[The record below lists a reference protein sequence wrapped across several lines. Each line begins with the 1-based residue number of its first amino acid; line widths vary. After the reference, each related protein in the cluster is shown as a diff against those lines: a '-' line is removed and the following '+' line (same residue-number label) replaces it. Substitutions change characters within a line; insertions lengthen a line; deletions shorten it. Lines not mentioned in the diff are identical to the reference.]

1 MNPLVPTYLSVLL
14 IFYALLA
21 AIVPDPVALRLVNPL
36 GQSVRVGFAPLSVRA
51 DVRIP
56 RHPDNR
62 AACVTLDGTML
73 FESCWQI
80 DEQSPITISKWWHD
94 LPGGHYAARARVQRG
109 TQVAY
114 SQVLELTVLEN

>member
-1 MNPLVPTYLSVLL
+1 MNPLLPTYLSVLL
-14 IFYALLA
+14 IVYVLLGEILPA
-21 AIVPDPVALRLVNPL
+21 PIALRL
-36 GQSVRVGFAPLSVRA
+36 SSRIGFAPLTVRA
-51 DVRIP
+51 EIRIP

-80 DEQSPITISKWWHD
+80 DGEHSPVTVSKWWHD

-109 TQVAY
+109 TQIAY
-114 SQVLELTVLEN
+114 SQIQEFTVLEP